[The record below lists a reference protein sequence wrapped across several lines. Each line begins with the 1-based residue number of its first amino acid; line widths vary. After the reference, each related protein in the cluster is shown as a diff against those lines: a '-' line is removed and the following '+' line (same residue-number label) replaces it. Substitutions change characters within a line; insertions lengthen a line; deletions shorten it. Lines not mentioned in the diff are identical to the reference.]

1 MIPESLGVRPVWAEV
16 DLDCLAHNMRETR
29 RVTPKETLIM
39 VAVKADGYGH
49 GAPEAAE
56 VFLENGADRLC
67 TATLDEAVQLRRLG
81 FTAPILCL
89 GYVPEYLYGVALEY
103 GVGVTVYRLD
113 HARALSEAA
122 TGMGVEAVAHVKLDT
137 GMGRLGFRVSEATVD
152 EVAEISGLNGV
163 NLEGVFT
170 HFAVADEAD
179 KGYTR
184 MQFTRF
190 MDVVDALEARGVE
203 IPLKHVS
210 NSAAIID
217 FPEYSLDMVRPGI
230 MLYGFYP
237 SPHVDHGRVSLRPA
251 MTLKAKA
258 SHVKEVPESAGI
270 SYGLTYK
277 TGRRSV
283 IATVP
288 VGYADGYSRRLSNLG
303 WVAVEGAR
311 APIVGRVCMDQC
323 MVDVTDIPGVSVGDV
338 VTLMGDGS
346 GGSPHVE
353 EVAAWMGTI
362 THEVTCGVSRRVPR
376 VYLRGRNV
384 VGVRDYLNP
393 VA

>member
-113 HARALSEAA
+113 HARALREAA

-137 GMGRLGFRVSEATVD
+137 GMGRLGFRISEATVD
-152 EVAEISGLNGV
+152 EVAEVSGLNGV

>member
-1 MIPESLGVRPVWAEV
+1 MIPESLGIRPVWAEV

-39 VAVKADGYGH
+39 AAVKADGYGH

-56 VFLENGADRLC
+56 VFLESGADRLC

-89 GYVPEYLYGVALEY
+89 GYVPEYLHGVALEY

-122 TGMGVEAVAHVKLDT
+122 TGMGVEAVVHVKLDT
-137 GMGRLGFRVSEATVD
+137 GMGRLGFMVSEATVD
-152 EVAEISGLNGV
+152 EVAEVSGLDGV
-163 NLEGVFT
+163 ILEGVFT

-184 MQFTRF
+184 MQFKRF
-190 MDVVDALEARGVE
+190 MDTVEGLEARGVE
-203 IPLKHVS
+203 IPVKHVS
-210 NSAAIID
+210 NSAAIIN

-251 MTLKAKA
+251 MTLKAKV
-258 SHVKEVPESAGI
+258 SHVKEVPESTGI
-270 SYGLTYK
+270 SYGLTYE
-277 TGRRSV
+277 TGRRSL
-283 IATVP
+283 IATIP
-288 VGYADGYSRRLSNLG
+288 VGYADGYSRRLSSLG
-303 WVAVEGAR
+303 WVAVGGAR

-323 MVDVTDIPGVSVGDV
+323 MVDVTDIPGVSVGV
-338 VTLMGDGS
+338 IATLMDDGS

-362 THEVTCGVSRRVPR
+362 THEVTCGISKRVPR
-376 VYLRGRNV
+376 VYLRGGEV

-393 VA
+393 RA

>member
-16 DLDCLAHNMRETR
+16 DLDCLAHNMREAR
-29 RVTPKETLIM
+29 RVTPKNTLIM
-39 VAVKADGYGH
+39 AAVKADGYGH

-103 GVGVTVYRLD
+103 GVGITIYRLD

-122 TGMGVEAVAHVKLDT
+122 TQMGVDAVVHVKLDT

-152 EVAEISGLNGV
+152 EVAGVSGLKGV
-163 NLEGVFT
+163 NLGGVFT

-184 MQFTRF
+184 LQFSRF

-203 IPLKHVS
+203 VPLKHVS

-237 SPHVDHGRVSLRPA
+237 SPHVDQSRVSLRPA
-251 MTLKAKA
+251 MTLKAKI
-258 SHVKEVPESAGI
+258 SHVKEVPESTGI

-288 VGYADGYSRRLSNLG
+288 VGYADGYSRRLSNVG
-303 WVAVEGAR
+303 WVAVGGAR
-311 APIVGRVCMDQC
+311 ASIVGRVCMDQC

-376 VYLRGRNV
+376 VYLRGGEV

-393 VA
+393 GA